1 MYPAKAGGIETS
13 KLTKELIARIEGM
26 LKERRM
32 DNIIRKESLEEER
45 SEEGLLCRFSV
56 RARQLFIYQ
65 RHLTKSGDE
74 CSSRRKEP

>member
-26 LKERRM
+26 LKERRV

-45 SEEGLLCRFSV
+45 SVKKACSV
-56 RARQLFIYQ
+56 DFQ
-65 RHLTKSGDE
+65 
-74 CSSRRKEP
+74 